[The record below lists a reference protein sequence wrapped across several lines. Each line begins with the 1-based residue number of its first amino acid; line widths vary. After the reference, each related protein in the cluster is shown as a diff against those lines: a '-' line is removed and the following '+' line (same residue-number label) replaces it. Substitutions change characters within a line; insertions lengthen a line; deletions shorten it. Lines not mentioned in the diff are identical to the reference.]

1 MRKHHNRL
9 YYGRFRH
16 RTEFKIPGSLMFYPT
31 TDEYL
36 VTIKDRYPDH
46 PDMHYLSEFVM
57 QNRNTMK
64 FRFQDRKA
72 IFYSDQRLAQQLID
86 RFWEYWTGSKTVD
99 PKFNNLDSK
108 TVGCSRLPHGKY
120 QYQVHLKK
128 DAHLNIDDTQKKN
141 LWQFLERNVDNCLVT
156 QWALIDW
163 FEDKCP
169 YCFGGYFYV
178 TQEQFITPIYMMA
191 QEAIDKVIRYRKVKN
206 GSDKKVTR

>member
-16 RTEFKIPGSLMFYPT
+16 KTTFKVPGSLMFYPT

-36 VTIKDRYPDH
+36 GTIKERYPDH

-57 QNRNTMK
+57 HNRKTMK

-72 IFYSDQRLAQQLID
+72 IFYSDQRLAQKLIQ
-86 RFWEYWTGSKTVD
+86 RFWDYWIASETVD
-99 PKFNNLDSK
+99 PRYGDIDSD

-120 QYQVHLKK
+120 QYQVYLKK
-128 DAHLNIDDTQKKN
+128 DAQLHISESQRSS
-141 LWQFLERNVDNCLVT
+141 LWEFLERNVDNCLVSNYNV
-156 QWALIDW
+156 LDYL
-163 FEDKCP
+163 EGKNP

-178 TQEQFITPIYMMA
+178 REEKYLTPIYMMA
-191 QEAIDKVIRYRKVKN
+191 QGAIDKVIKYRKVKH
-206 GSDKKVTR
+206 GSDKKTKR

>member
-1 MRKHHNRL
+1 L
-9 YYGRFRH
+9 
-16 RTEFKIPGSLMFYPT
+16 
-31 TDEYL
+31 D
-36 VTIKDRYPDH
+36 D
-46 PDMHYLSEFVM
+46 
-57 QNRNTMK
+57 
-64 FRFQDRKA
+64 
-72 IFYSDQRLAQQLID
+72 
-86 RFWEYWTGSKTVD
+86 
-99 PKFNNLDSK
+99 LDSK

-120 QYQVHLKK
+120 QYQIHLKK
-128 DAHLNIDDTQKKN
+128 DAHLLVDDTQKKN

>member
-57 QNRNTMK
+57 QNRKKMK

-72 IFYSDQRLAQQLID
+72 IFYSDKQLAQQLID
-86 RFWEYWTGSKTVD
+86 RFWEYLTGSKIVD

-128 DAHLNIDDTQKKN
+128 DAHLHVDDTQKKN

-206 GSDKKVTR
+206 GSNKKVTR

>member
-31 TDEYL
+31 TNEYL

>member
-31 TDEYL
+31 TDDYL
-36 VTIKDRYPDH
+36 GTIKERYPDH

-57 QNRNTMK
+57 QNRKTMK

-86 RFWEYWTGSKTVD
+86 RFWEYWTGSKIVD
-99 PKFNNLDSK
+99 PELDDLDSK

-120 QYQVHLKK
+120 QYQIHLKK
-128 DAHLNIDDTQKKN
+128 DAHLLVDDTQKKN

-206 GSDKKVTR
+206 GSNKKVTR

>member
-99 PKFNNLDSK
+99 PKFDDLDSK